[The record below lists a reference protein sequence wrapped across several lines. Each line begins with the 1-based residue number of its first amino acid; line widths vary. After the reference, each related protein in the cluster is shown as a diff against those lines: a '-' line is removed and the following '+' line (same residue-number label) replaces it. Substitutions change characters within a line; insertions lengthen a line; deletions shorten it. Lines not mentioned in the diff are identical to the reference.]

1 MNVSLNEVEAT
12 AKRAA
17 RGAGYPWGLAEEAGK
32 ATRWLCAHGIDGT
45 KSLAQLLEQGLAAS
59 LKNHRPVEMQSA
71 WAGQGVLCPII
82 TGALLSDRSD
92 LLHAGPI
99 RIQNLAVPVYL
110 LPFVASAARAQGSV
124 ISLTSDL
131 FSAATD
137 GGHLESG
144 QEWPA
149 LSDHV
154 QIALGG
160 QLSTPRPQVT
170 RATPDPDSWDT
181 LNRFAHRTYAPATEE
196 SRLLGAGAGLSDN
209 D

>member
-1 MNVSLNEVEAT
+1 MRSKPRPNAPRAEPDIHGVWR
-12 AKRAA
+12 KRS
-17 RGAGYPWGLAEEAGK
+17 GK

-110 LPFVASAARAQGSV
+110 LPFVASAARAQVSV

-137 GGHLESG
+137 GGHLEAG

-160 QLSTPRPQVT
+160 QLYHPSTASDPRNPGPGLVGT
-170 RATPDPDSWDT
+170 PLTDLPTAPMRPPPKNPGCWVPVRAFPTM
-181 LNRFAHRTYAPATEE
+181 TE
-196 SRLLGAGAGLSDN
+196 
-209 D
+209 